1 MAYSEELA
9 ERVRAD
15 LRGRVTVDERR
26 MFGGLAY
33 MLDGHMFAGV
43 LGDQL
48 IVRLGAE
55 RGARALERPHTAPMD
70 FTGRPL
76 KAFVYV
82 ASVGLESA
90 GELRRWLD
98 EAIEFVR
105 SLPPK

>member
-33 MLDGHMFAGV
+33 MRDAHMFAGV
-43 LGDQL
+43 LGEQL

-55 RGARALERPHTAPMD
+55 RGARALERPHTAPID

-76 KAFVYV
+76 KGFVYV
-82 ASVGLESA
+82 ASAGLERA
-90 GELRRWLD
+90 GGVPRWVD
-98 EAIEFVR
+98 QGVA
-105 SLPPK
+105 